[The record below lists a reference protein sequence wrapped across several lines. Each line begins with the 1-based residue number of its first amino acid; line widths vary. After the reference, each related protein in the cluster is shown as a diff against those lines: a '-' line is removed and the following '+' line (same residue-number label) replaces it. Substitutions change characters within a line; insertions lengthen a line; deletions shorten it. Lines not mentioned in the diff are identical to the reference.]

1 MVALLGL
8 AGCGFA
14 RAGDEGRATD
24 GGRGF
29 PMTGDFGNLVEDRE
43 SAVLQRF
50 EVGAYAHWQAAA
62 VSGNAGGRD
71 FWDTRDGDWRR
82 VRATVRATMFD
93 SLKFLGHAN
102 FSRDEGAAGGGV
114 EFDYFGLFLAWAELD
129 LTRLGSAAGLDGLS
143 VFYGK
148 RKLTELNEEVETS
161 INALRTV
168 ERSSFAGR
176 VVPFRAATGTT
187 GAWVEASRGRY
198 EWSLGVFTTDSSP
211 EFGDWSDGTLV
222 VGSWK
227 YDFSAALGVEEA
239 VVSLGGAIQD
249 LGGRDERYA
258 PWDWL
263 VTPWLRIRDGRWEL
277 RASAALG
284 RNGGPTSVS
293 GGAFHGLTV
302 MPVYWLAEDRLQAVL
317 RYEVMGSEA
326 PDGVGLAARYA
337 RQAGGPAREG
347 IPSLARGTGDFHHS
361 VYGGLVWTV
370 VPGRLTVLSG
380 IEWQRL
386 ESRDAKIY
394 SGVTG
399 WFSTRLM
406 F

>member
-1 MVALLGL
+1 MKAGRLLVVLAGL

-14 RAGDEGRATD
+14 RAGDDGRAAD
-24 GGRGF
+24 GGF
-29 PMTGDFGNLVEDRE
+29 GDLVEDRE
-43 SAVLQRF
+43 SAVPHGF
-50 EVGAYAHWQAAA
+50 ELGAYAHWQAAA
-62 VSGNAGGRD
+62 VSGNAGGRGD

-82 VRATVRATMFD
+82 VRATVRATMSDTLEFR
-93 SLKFLGHAN
+93 GHVNLA
-102 FSRDEGAAGGGV
+102 RDEGASGGGV
-114 EFDYFGLFLAWAELD
+114 EFDYFGLFLAWVELD
-129 LTRLGSAAGLDGLS
+129 LTRLGNAAGFDGLS

-168 ERSSFAGR
+168 ERSAFAGW

-187 GAWVEASRGRY
+187 GAWVEASRGRQA
-198 EWSLGVFTTDSSP
+198 WSLGVFTTDSSP
-211 EFGDWSDGTLV
+211 EFGGWSDGTLV
-222 VGSWK
+222 VGSWR
-227 YDFSAALGVEEA
+227 YDFSAALGADEA

-293 GGAFHGLTV
+293 GGAFYGLTV
-302 MPVYWLAEDRLQAVL
+302 MPVYWLAEDRWQAVL

-337 RQAGGPAREG
+337 RQAGGPAREA
-347 IPSLARGTGDFHHS
+347 IPSLARGSGDFHQS
-361 VYGGLVWTV
+361 VYGGLVWTAA
-370 VPGRLTVLSG
+370 PGRLTVLAG
-380 IEWQRL
+380 VEWQRL

-399 WFSTRLM
+399 WFSTRLV